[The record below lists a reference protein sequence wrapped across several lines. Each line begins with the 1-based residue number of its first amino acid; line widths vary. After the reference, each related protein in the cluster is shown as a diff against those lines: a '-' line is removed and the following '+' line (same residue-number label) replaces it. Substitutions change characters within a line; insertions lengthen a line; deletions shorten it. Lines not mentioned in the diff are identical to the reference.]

1 MEKQVLYRDRQEL
14 QAADMNNTQA
24 WADEALRHVVTDAIT
39 GERQFSGLN
48 VTGRS
53 ATELE
58 VAPGRMYDGPNGK
71 VFALESAQVHSVFAY
86 LPLQDQKWLAVSVF
100 GTEED
105 TDIQPRDYLI
115 DLQTREVEPEAV
127 AMQRRRVATV
137 HIAQGLESPTPERP
151 EPPTGNTLIAH
162 VRLSPTGVQEV
173 VLTEGRRLPNLQNMG
188 ARLQSAEAWRT
199 QAEPRISSIA
209 TDLAGLAK
217 KTMSLAG
224 RDTVVELANDVAR
237 LKAKVNLPTAYASY
251 ESDYFGNAEKT
262 DAAGIGYSAAVIN
275 GLLFPTAGQAS
286 VGLALFNPYDAAIKR
301 SADDLILPAYTDRAR
316 IQTLGYSGDISASQY
331 QVQSQTIRE
340 YTATVWDYR
349 YGWNYNYYAGWWNS
363 WYWSYYGYNWGWY
376 GWYGYRVAR
385 QETRYEL
392 QTVTSNYNGAIIAQT
407 YLVSNA
413 MWLTKVGLQ
422 FTKIGASGDVMVA
435 VCETEGGKPNL
446 LKTLTRVTLAR
457 GDIQQYPEE
466 TAIPVPPV
474 LLEAG
479 KRYALVLITQGDHR
493 LATVSGNDYTQG
505 TLFFGTDGDFFTG
518 DLTKDLMFTL
528 YAAQF
533 AQPRVEVVLQSVSLA
548 GGISDINIAAPQV
561 VPDGCEL
568 RYELQVGGK
577 WYALGDP
584 DMRLS
589 NLPDIVPLRVVLLG
603 TSDLAP
609 AFRLA
614 PNAVKGSRAATS
626 FIHWSKLRTLAAP
639 SSTIT
644 VQVVVAQ
651 WEPAHH
657 TIACEIKS
665 GATTYTPASTVVRTE
680 PDGLAKRITFT
691 FNPPA
696 ISTYAIKLTGAR
708 STAVAPFVV
717 AERTD
722 VAT

>member
-1 MEKQVLYRDRQEL
+1 MEKQVIFRDRQEL
-14 QAADMNNTQA
+14 QSADLNAIGQHA
-24 WADEALRHVVTDAIT
+24 GDAIAHLVLDAVSGALKFT
-39 GERQFSGLN
+39 GGAVSAK
-48 VTGRS
+48 S
-53 ATELE
+53 ATEVD
-58 VAPGRMYDGPNGK
+58 VAALRFYNGGK
-71 VFALESAQVHSVFAY
+71 VYASEQTETLNLFQY
-86 LPLQDQKWLAVSVF
+86 LPLVAKRCVAVVVW
-100 GTEED
+100 GEVID
-105 TDIQPRDYLI
+105 TDVQPRDFLV
-115 DLQTREVEPEAV
+115 DLTTGATEPQAV
-127 AMQRRRVATV
+127 AMAKLWKANVNLQPGNESVDPQPPVLQTGTLA
-137 HIAQGLESPTPERP
+137 IALVYLTPGGVERI
-151 EPPTGNTLIAH
+151 ELQDA
-162 VRLSPTGVQEV
+162 S
-173 VLTEGRRLPNLQNMG
+173 RLPTLQG
-188 ARLQSAEAWRT
+188 HEQRLFEHEAWRT

-217 KTMSLAG
+217 KTMSLVG

-251 ESDYFGNAEKT
+251 ESDYYGNTDKT
-262 DAAGIGYSAAVIN
+262 DAAGVGYSAAVRN

-286 VGLALFNPYDAAIKR
+286 VGLALFNPYDAGIKR
-301 SADDLILPAYTDRAR
+301 SAEDLVLPAYTDRAR
-316 IQTLGYSGDISASQY
+316 IQTSGYSGDISASQY

-340 YTATVWDYR
+340 YTATVWDYT
-349 YGWNYNYYAGWWNS
+349 YGWNYNYYNGWWNS
-363 WYWSYYGYNWGWY
+363 WYWNYYGYNWGWY
-376 GWYGYRVAR
+376 GYYGYRVAR

-392 QTVTSNYNGAIIAQT
+392 QTVTTSYNGAIIGQT
-407 YLVSNA
+407 FLVSNA

-422 FTKIGASGDVMVA
+422 FTQIGASGDVMVA

-446 LKTLTRVTLAR
+446 LKTLTRVTVAR
-457 GDIQQYPEE
+457 GDLKKYPEE

-505 TLFFGTDGDFFTG
+505 TLFFGTDGDYFTG

-548 GGISDINIAAPQV
+548 GGISDINIAAPQI

-568 RYELQVGGK
+568 RYEIQVGGK
-577 WYALGDP
+577 WYPLGDAA
-584 DMRLS
+584 MRLS
-589 NLPDIVPLRVVLLG
+589 TLPDIVPLRLVLLG

-614 PNAVKGSRAATS
+614 PNAITGSRAATS
-626 FIHWSKLRTLAAP
+626 LAHWSKLRTLAAP
-639 SSTIT
+639 SSSIT

-651 WEPAHH
+651 WDAAHH
-657 TIACEIKS
+657 TLACEIKS
-665 GATTYTPASTVVRTE
+665 GATTYTPATTVVRDE
-680 PDGLAKRITFT
+680 PDGQAKRITFT
-691 FNPPA
+691 FTPPA

-708 STAVAPFVV
+708 SAASAPFVV
-717 AERTD
+717 VERTD

>member
-1 MEKQVLYRDRQEL
+1 MEKQVIFRDRQEL
-14 QAADMNNTQA
+14 QSADLNAIGQHA
-24 WADEALRHVVTDAIT
+24 GDAIAHLVLDAVSGALKFT
-39 GERQFSGLN
+39 GGAVSAK
-48 VTGRS
+48 S
-53 ATELE
+53 ATEVD
-58 VAPGRMYDGPNGK
+58 VAALRFYNGGK
-71 VFALESAQVHSVFAY
+71 VYASEQTETLNLFQY
-86 LPLQDQKWLAVSVF
+86 LPLVAKKCVAVVVW
-100 GTEED
+100 GEVID
-105 TDIQPRDYLI
+105 TDVQPRDFLV
-115 DLQTREVEPEAV
+115 DLTTGATEPQAV
-127 AMQRRRVATV
+127 AMAKLWKANVNLQPGNESVDPQPPVLQTGTLA
-137 HIAQGLESPTPERP
+137 IALVYLTPGGVERI
-151 EPPTGNTLIAH
+151 ELQDAA
-162 VRLSPTGVQEV
+162 
-173 VLTEGRRLPNLQNMG
+173 RLPTLQG
-188 ARLQSAEAWRT
+188 HEQRLFEHEAWRT

-217 KTMSLAG
+217 KTMSLVG

-493 LATVSGNDYTQG
+493 LATVSGNYYTQG

-626 FIHWSKLRTLAAP
+626 FIHWSKVRTLAAP

-657 TIACEIKS
+657 TIACEIMS
-665 GATTYTPASTVVRTE
+665 GATTYTPASTVVRDE

-708 STAVAPFVV
+708 SAAVAPFVV

>member
-1 MEKQVLYRDRQEL
+1 MEKQVLFRDRQEL
-14 QAADMNNTQA
+14 QAADMNNTQT
-24 WADEALRHVVTDAIT
+24 WADEALRHIVTDAIT
-39 GERQFSGLN
+39 GERQFSGLT

-340 YTATVWDYR
+340 YTATVWD
-349 YGWNYNYYAGWWNS
+349 
-363 WYWSYYGYNWGWY
+363 
-376 GWYGYRVAR
+376 
-385 QETRYEL
+385 
-392 QTVTSNYNGAIIAQT
+392 
-407 YLVSNA
+407 
-413 MWLTKVGLQ
+413 
-422 FTKIGASGDVMVA
+422 
-435 VCETEGGKPNL
+435 
-446 LKTLTRVTLAR
+446 
-457 GDIQQYPEE
+457 
-466 TAIPVPPV
+466 
-474 LLEAG
+474 
-479 KRYALVLITQGDHR
+479 
-493 LATVSGNDYTQG
+493 
-505 TLFFGTDGDFFTG
+505 
-518 DLTKDLMFTL
+518 
-528 YAAQF
+528 
-533 AQPRVEVVLQSVSLA
+533 
-548 GGISDINIAAPQV
+548 
-561 VPDGCEL
+561 
-568 RYELQVGGK
+568 
-577 WYALGDP
+577 
-584 DMRLS
+584 
-589 NLPDIVPLRVVLLG
+589 
-603 TSDLAP
+603 
-609 AFRLA
+609 
-614 PNAVKGSRAATS
+614 
-626 FIHWSKLRTLAAP
+626 
-639 SSTIT
+639 
-644 VQVVVAQ
+644 
-651 WEPAHH
+651 
-657 TIACEIKS
+657 
-665 GATTYTPASTVVRTE
+665 
-680 PDGLAKRITFT
+680 
-691 FNPPA
+691 
-696 ISTYAIKLTGAR
+696 
-708 STAVAPFVV
+708 
-717 AERTD
+717 
-722 VAT
+722 

>member
-1 MEKQVLYRDRQEL
+1 MEKQVLFRDRQEL
-14 QAADMNNTQA
+14 QSADLNAIGAYASGALQHLTQ
-24 WADEALRHVVTDAIT
+24 DAIAATLHFT
-39 GERQFSGLN
+39 GGMVSAK
-48 VTGRS
+48 S
-53 ATELE
+53 ATEID
-58 VAPGRMYDGPNGK
+58 VASLRFYNDGK
-71 VFALESAQVHSVFAY
+71 VYASEQIETLNLFQY
-86 LPLQDQKWLAVSVF
+86 LPLVARKVVAVVVW
-100 GTEED
+100 GEEAD
-105 TDIQPRDYLI
+105 TDVEPRDFLV
-115 DLQTREVEPEAV
+115 DLTTGATQPQAV
-127 AMQRRRVATV
+127 AMTRMRKANINLLPGT
-137 HIAQGLESPTPERP
+137 ESVDPQ
-151 EPPTGNTLIAH
+151 PPVIQTGALVIAH
-162 VRLSPTGVQEV
+162 VYLAPTGVERV
-173 VLTEGRRLPNLQNMG
+173 EIAERARLPNLGSHEQ
-188 ARLQSAEAWRT
+188 RLFEQEAWRA

-251 ESDYFGNAEKT
+251 ESDYFGSAAKT
-262 DAAGIGYSAAVIN
+262 DAAAIGYSAAVIN

-301 SADDLILPAYTDRAR
+301 SAQDLVLPAYTDRAR
-316 IQTLGYSGDISASQY
+316 IQTSGYSGDISASQY
-331 QVQSQTIRE
+331 QVQSQSIRE

-392 QTVTSNYNGAIIAQT
+392 QTVTSNYNGAIIGQT
-407 YLVSNA
+407 FLVSNA
-413 MWLTKVGLQ
+413 MWLTKVGLHVTQ
-422 FTKIGASGDVMVA
+422 IGASGDVMVA
-435 VCETEGGKPNL
+435 VCETEGGKPDL
-446 LKTLTRVTLAR
+446 LKTLTRVTVAR
-457 GDIQQYPEE
+457 GELKKYPEE

-505 TLFFGTDGDFFTG
+505 TLFFGTDGDYFTG

-548 GGISDINIAAPQV
+548 GGISDINIAAPQI

-568 RYELQVGGK
+568 RYEIQVGGK
-577 WYALGDP
+577 WYPLGDAA
-584 DMRLS
+584 MRLS
-589 NLPDIVPLRVVLLG
+589 TLPDIVPLRVVLLG

-609 AFRLA
+609 AFRLV
-614 PNAVKGSRAATS
+614 PNAITGSRAATS
-626 FIHWSKLRTLAAP
+626 LAHWSKLRTLAAP

-665 GATTYTPASTVVRTE
+665 GATTYTPASTVVRDE
-680 PDGLAKRITFT
+680 PDGQAKRITFT

-708 STAVAPFVV
+708 SAASAPFVV
-717 AERTD
+717 VERTD